1 MTSKTITIHPEQM
14 KYYYWYSQQRADQ
27 IEKSLEPFDGFI
39 TALPRSVSVL
49 PNGVRYTEQT
59 TKPKPFSSW
68 PDNVLVAEIPMTE
81 EEIQSELEFE
91 KVMKSIQE
99 LLNNLKCNHQ

>member
-1 MTSKTITIHPEQM
+1 M

-27 IEKSLEPFDGFI
+27 IEKSLEPFSFNSDGFI

-59 TKPKPFSSW
+59 TKPKPFSIW

-91 KVMKSIQE
+91 KVTKSIQE
-99 LLNNLKCNHQ
+99 LLNNLK